1 MFNPKKRL
9 TLIRKKVFNPKQRL
23 GLFVTGECLTLVSK
37 NECLTLI
44 NESQPR
50 LRNSANILAAIEL
63 YIPTEN

>member
-23 GLFVTGECLTLVSK
+23 GLFVTGECLTL
-37 NECLTLI
+37 I

-50 LRNSANILAAIEL
+50 LRNSANILAAIEP
-63 YIPTEN
+63 YIPTKN